1 MEMTGQQIMVV
12 KRSWGIFRNIDP
24 ILVGEVFY
32 GRIFLKAPGIKK
44 MFPVSMEA
52 QYGKIIDML
61 SLMVARLERMDE
73 LTNEISALAQR
84 HVQYGVKRGHYEIVG
99 EALLW
104 TLEQGLG
111 RDWTDEVKEAWTS
124 CFAVFSDKMITASN
138 YKELKR

>member
-73 LTNEISALAQR
+73 LTNEISALALR

-124 CFAVFSDKMITASN
+124 CYTVFSDKMITASN
-138 YKELKR
+138 YKDLKR

>member
-1 MEMTGQQIMVV
+1 MTEQQIMVV

-73 LTNEISALAQR
+73 LTNEISALALR

-124 CFAVFSDKMITASN
+124 CFAVFSGKMITASN
-138 YKELKR
+138 YKDLKR